1 MNFDTIANKALQ
13 GREIDASEA
22 VYLLRARS
30 REREDVLAL
39 ARELNGRLNGRK
51 VTYVRNR
58 NFNFTNVCTVKCRF
72 CGFCRDEVHPE
83 AFFLD
88 AGHLIRKIR
97 EAPEITEVCIQGG
110 IHPRLELSFYLNLLK
125 RVKEEY
131 PRIHI
136 HGISPQ
142 EVFSLAERSG
152 RSLERTLAALM
163 EAGLGSMAGTA
174 AEILVDRV
182 RREICPGKISSAQW
196 VEVVKTAHRLG
207 LKSTATVLFGHI
219 ETPEEIVQHLSVIR
233 GVQRETGGFTEFVP
247 LLFVPRSTPLGGER
261 SFGSGAPWGFICR
274 VYAVSRIFLSPSFKN
289 LQTSWVKLGVER
301 ALDTLN
307 AGANDFGGTLFEE
320 NITRSAGGSFGEFLG
335 VEQIRSGL
343 IRRGKIPAER
353 DTLYGTV

>member
-1 MNFDTIANKALQ
+1 MNFDTIANKALE
-13 GREIDASEA
+13 GREIEPAEA
-22 VYLLRARS
+22 LYLFQARG
-30 REREDVLAL
+30 REQEEVLAL
-39 ARELNGRLNGRK
+39 AHGINSRLNGRK

-58 NFNFTNVCTVKCRF
+58 NFNFTNVCTVKCKF
-72 CGFCRDEVHPE
+72 CGFCRDEFDPE
-83 AFFLD
+83 AFFLGAD
-88 AGHLIRKIR
+88 HLIRKIR
-97 EAPEITEVCIQGG
+97 QAPEVTEVCIQGG
-110 IHPRLELSFYLNLLK
+110 IHPRLELAHYLNLLR

-142 EVFSLAERSG
+142 EVFSLAEKSG
-152 RSLERTLAALM
+152 RSLKRTIAALM

-196 VEVVKTAHRLG
+196 VEVVKIAHRLG
-207 LKSTATVLFGHI
+207 LKSSATMLFGHI
-219 ETPEEIVQHLSVIR
+219 ESPEEIVEHLSVIR

-247 LLFVPRSTPLGGER
+247 LLFIPYFTPLGGE
-261 SFGSGAPWGFICR
+261 SSLNSAAPWNFIR
-274 VYAVSRIFLSPSFKN
+274 KVYALSRIYLSPSIKN

-301 ALDTLN
+301 ALDVLN
-307 AGANDFGGTLFEE
+307 TGANDFGGTLFEE
-320 NITRSAGGSFGEFLG
+320 SITRSAGGSFGEFLG
-335 VEQIRSGL
+335 VEQIRTSL